1 MTALTPILNSSL
13 PSESASTPPG
23 LPGQYEVRGTLGE
36 GGFGRVFEAW
46 DKKLQRPVAIKCIKH
61 AEAAGA
67 DLMREARLGAALR
80 HAAFV
85 KVHAIEDDGATQSI
99 VMELVPGRTLKQV
112 MADGPVARAD
122 ALAWTRQVAEAMRD
136 AHASNLVHGDL
147 KPSNLMLE
155 PGGRIRILD
164 FGLAHSV
171 DVLATT
177 TLSTGALQ
185 GTIAYMAPERMM
197 GAPLSPQAD
206 VYALGLILYEM
217 VAGARPFAKL
227 DGLALAA
234 AQMQASSDGW
244 YYPVDASPQ
253 LVALIRAMT
262 ARQPTQ
268 RLGDMDEVLARL
280 AQLDTPTAPT
290 LADSAPAPR
299 PRMPARTRKL
309 LAGALVATALGAGA
323 WIVAPHLA
331 ALNQSMTPF
340 SESAELKQGLNAVKL
355 FDRPGSLDKAERH
368 FRRILE
374 RSPDSAS
381 AAAGMAMMYA
391 MRYQTD
397 KSDETWL
404 KRADASAQRAGQL
417 NEQLALS
424 HVARAM
430 VLDMQGKREDAL
442 RAHAEALRL
451 DPGNFFAWYGQGATL
466 RRMRRFD
473 DARTHLTQAIA
484 RFPQERVFT
493 DELGSVEYEQANYAE
508 AERLFRRSIALQ
520 PDAVI
525 AYANLNAALL
535 RQNRD
540 DEALRVLQQGLQIRP
555 SAKLYTNLG
564 NALFLRQDYV
574 GAASAFENAV
584 SPTRGAPAE
593 YQLWANLADTLN
605 WIPGREAQA
614 RAAYEKAR
622 ELLAPRLARAPN
634 DVLLVS
640 RMGLY
645 AARTGAVQDAAAL
658 LPRAIALA
666 PGSADVQ
673 FRAGL
678 AHELLGQRDAA
689 VAAINHARRLGYP
702 VKFIDAEPDLVDLRR
717 DERYVRADVPGTSR
731 AVPAHSTK

>member
-1 MTALTPILNSSL
+1 M
-13 PSESASTPPG
+13 SASTTILDTSTLAESMPSAPQ
-23 LPGQYEVRGTLGE
+23 LPGHYEVRGCLGE
-36 GGFGRVFEAW
+36 GGFGQVYEAW
-46 DKKLQRPVAIKCIKH
+46 DSKLRRPVAIKCIKH
-61 AEAAGA
+61 AGAGSADA
-67 DLMREARLGAALR
+67 DLMREARLGASLR

-85 KVHAIEDDGATQSI
+85 KVHAIEDDGDTQSI
-99 VMELVPGRTLKQV
+99 VMELVPGRTIKQV
-112 MADGPVARAD
+112 LLEGPVARLD
-122 ALAWTRQVAEAMRD
+122 ALEWTRQIAEAMRD
-136 AHASNLVHGDL
+136 AHESGLVHGDL

-155 PGGRIRILD
+155 PGGKVRVLD

-177 TLSTGALQ
+177 SLPSSSLQ
-185 GTIAYMAPERMM
+185 GTIAYMAPERML
-197 GAPLSPQAD
+197 GAPLSPQTD

-217 VAGARPFAKL
+217 INGARPFALL

-234 AQMQASSDGW
+234 AQVQASSDGW
-244 YYPVDASPQ
+244 NYPVDASPQ

-262 ARQPTQ
+262 ARQPAQ
-268 RLGDMDEVLARL
+268 RLPGMAEVLERL
-280 AQLDTPTAPT
+280 AQLD
-290 LADSAPAPR
+290 APAPLVVR
-299 PRMPARTRKL
+299 TARKTIGPRTRTALAGVAL
-309 LAGALVATALGAGA
+309 LALLGAGGWFAAPHVAALGAS
-323 WIVAPHLA
+323 LA
-331 ALNQSMTPF
+331 PF
-340 SESAELKQGLNAVKL
+340 SESLEMDQGLAALKV
-355 FDRPGSLDKAERH
+355 FDRPGSLDAAEGH

-374 RSPDSAS
+374 RTPDSA
-381 AAAGMAMMYA
+381 AAVAGMSLMYS

-404 KRADASAQRAGQL
+404 QRADASAQRAAQL

-424 HVARAM
+424 HIARAW
-430 VLDMQGKREDAL
+430 VLFNQGKRDEAL
-442 RAHAEALRL
+442 TAYAEALRL
-451 DPGNFFAWYGQGATL
+451 DPNNFFAWYGQGASL
-466 RRMRRFD
+466 RRMHRYD
-473 DARTHLTQAIA
+473 EARAQLKEAMA

-493 DELGSVEYEQANYAE
+493 DELGSVEYEQANYSAAE
-508 AERLFRRSIALQ
+508 DLFRRSIALQ

-540 DEALRVLQQGLQIRP
+540 DEALRVLQRGLQIRP

-574 GAASAFENAV
+574 GAAAAFENAV
-584 SPTRGAPAE
+584 SPTRGAPME

-622 ELLAPRLARAPN
+622 ELLAPRLARAPD

-645 AARTGAVQDAAAL
+645 AARTKAVDDAATL

-666 PGSADVQ
+666 PNSADVQ
-673 FRAGL
+673 FRAAL
-678 AHELLGQRDAA
+678 AYELLGQRDAA
-689 VAAINHARRLGYP
+689 LVAIQHARRLGYP
-702 VKFIDAEPDLVDLRR
+702 VKFIDAEPDLVALRR
-717 DERYVRADVPGTSR
+717 DERYARADVSGTPR
-731 AVPAHSTK
+731 APAARSTK

>member
-1 MTALTPILNSSL
+1 MSAPITILDT
-13 PSESASTPPG
+13 STPAESMPPASH
-23 LPGQYEVRGTLGE
+23 LPGHYEVRACLGE
-36 GGFGRVFEAW
+36 GGFGQVYEAW
-46 DKKLQRPVAIKCIKH
+46 DSKLRRPVAIKCIKH
-61 AEAAGA
+61 AGAGRIEA
-67 DLMREARLGAALR
+67 DLMREARAGASLR

-85 KVHAIEDDGATQSI
+85 KVHAIEEDGDTQSI
-99 VMELVPGRTLKQV
+99 VMELVPGRTFKQV
-112 MADGPVARAD
+112 LADGPVARAD
-122 ALAWTRQVAEAMRD
+122 ALEWTRQIAEAMRD
-136 AHASNLVHGDL
+136 AHDSGLVHGDL

-155 PGGRIRILD
+155 PGGRVRVLD
-164 FGLAHSV
+164 FGLAHNV

-177 TLSTGALQ
+177 SLPSTALQ
-185 GTIAYMAPERMM
+185 GTIAYMAPERML
-197 GAPLSPQAD
+197 GAALSPQAD

-217 VAGARPFAKL
+217 VNGARPHAAL

-234 AQMQASSDGW
+234 AQVQASSDGW
-244 YYPVDASPQ
+244 NYPVDASPQ

-262 ARQPTQ
+262 ARQPAQ
-268 RLGDMDEVLARL
+268 RLAGMAQVLERL
-280 AQLDTPTAPT
+280 AQLD
-290 LADSAPAPR
+290 APAQAR
-299 PRMPARTRKL
+299 PGRARMGARTRKL
-309 LAGALVATALGAGA
+309 LAGAAVVALLGAGG
-323 WIVAPHLA
+323 WIAAPHLA
-331 ALNQSMTPF
+331 ALAPSLVPF
-340 SESAELKQGLNAVKL
+340 SESVEMNAGLAALKV
-355 FDRPGSLDKAERH
+355 FDRPGSLDAAEGH

-374 RSPDSAS
+374 RTPDSA
-381 AAAGMAMMYA
+381 AAVAGMSLMYS

-404 KRADASAQRAGQL
+404 QRADAGAQRAAQL

-424 HVARAM
+424 HIARAW
-430 VLDMQGKREDAL
+430 VLFNQGKRDEAL
-442 RAHAEALRL
+442 GAYAEALRL
-451 DPGNFFAWYGQGATL
+451 DPNNFFAWYGQGASL
-466 RRMRRFD
+466 RRMRRYD
-473 DARTHLTQAIA
+473 DARAQLKEAMA

-493 DELGSVEYEQANYAE
+493 DELGSVEYEQANYPA
-508 AERLFRRSIALQ
+508 AERLFRHSIALQ

-574 GAASAFENAV
+574 GAAAAFEHAV

-645 AARTGAVQDAAAL
+645 AARLGQAGDAATL

-673 FRAGL
+673 FRAAL
-678 AHELLGQRDAA
+678 AYELLGQRDAA
-689 VAAINHARRLGYP
+689 VVAINNARRLGYP
-702 VKFIDAEPDLVDLRR
+702 VKFIDAEPDLVALRR
-717 DERYVRADVPGTSR
+717 DERYVRADGPGTPR
-731 AVPAHSTK
+731 AGTARSTK

>member
-1 MTALTPILNSSL
+1 MT
-13 PSESASTPPG
+13 ASTPIFEPSTLAASGATVPG
-23 LPGQYEVRGTLGE
+23 LPGHYQVRGALGE
-36 GGFGRVFEAW
+36 GGFGQVYEAW
-46 DKKLQRPVAIKCIKH
+46 DDKLRRPVAIKCIKH
-61 AEAAGA
+61 GGGAGA
-67 DLMREARLGAALR
+67 DLTREARAGASLR

-85 KVHAIEDDGATQSI
+85 KVHAIEDDGDTQSI

-112 MADGPVARAD
+112 IAAGPVARAD
-122 ALAWTRQVAEAMRD
+122 ALDWTRQIAEAMRD
-136 AHASNLVHGDL
+136 AHASGLVHGDL

-155 PGGRIRILD
+155 PGGAIRVLD

-171 DVLATT
+171 DVLATAT
-177 TLSTGALQ
+177 VSSSALQ

-197 GAPLSPQAD
+197 GAPLAAQAD
-206 VYALGLILYEM
+206 VYALGLILYEL
-217 VAGARPFAKL
+217 VTGARPFAAL

-234 AQMQASSDGW
+234 AQVQASSDGW
-244 YYPVDASPQ
+244 HYPLDASPR

-262 ARQPTQ
+262 ARQPAQ
-268 RLGDMDEVLARL
+268 RLASMDEVLAQL
-280 AQLDTPTAPT
+280 AQLDAP
-290 LADSAPAPR
+290 AESVPPQAPAPR
-299 PRMPARTRKL
+299 IPLPARSRKL
-309 LAGALVATALGAGA
+309 LAGALAVAVLGAGG
-323 WIVAPHLA
+323 WIASPHLA
-331 ALNQSMTPF
+331 ALDRYVAPF
-340 SESAELKQGLNAVKL
+340 SESAELRQGLEAVKL

-374 RSPDSAS
+374 RAPDSAS

-404 KRADASAQRAGQL
+404 KRADASAQRAAQL

-442 RAHAEALRL
+442 LAHAEALRL

-466 RRMRRFD
+466 RRMHRYQE
-473 DARTHLTQAIA
+473 ARTHLTAAIA

-574 GAASAFENAV
+574 GAAAAFENAV

-622 ELLAPRLARAPN
+622 ELLAPRLARAPD

-645 AARTGAVQDAAAL
+645 AARTGDATDAAVL
-658 LPRAIALA
+658 LPRALALA

-673 FRAGL
+673 FRTGL

-689 VAAINHARRLGYP
+689 VAAINNARRLGYP
-702 VKFIDAEPDLVDLRR
+702 VKFIDAEPDLVALRR
-717 DERYVRADVPGTSR
+717 DERYVRASAAGTPR
-731 AVPAHSTK
+731 AAPARSTK